1 MIDTNRNIFPSLKH
15 ERSLKDWGILL
26 KGVIML
32 KLQPNIGILNAL
44 IRITLGLTILSWS
57 TAKLVK
63 RPYCHS
69 YLWVAMCGAMKVA
82 EGIVRYCPVTD
93 LIQNGQANHHPLQ
106 TKTDH
111 TESQEILGETIPYNP
126 T

>member
-1 MIDTNRNIFPSLKH
+1 MKVKS
-15 ERSLKDWGILL
+15 
-26 KGVIML
+26 
-32 KLQPNIGILNAL
+32 NIGMLNAL

-63 RPYCHS
+63 RPWCDS
-69 YLWVAMCGAMKVA
+69 YLFMVLMGAMKVA

-93 LIQNGQANHHPLQ
+93 LFDMCQERMQENQAEGQNETPF
-106 TKTDH
+106 
-111 TESQEILGETIPYNP
+111 QEQILPINP

>member
-1 MIDTNRNIFPSLKH
+1 
-15 ERSLKDWGILL
+15 
-26 KGVIML
+26 ML
-32 KLQPNIGILNAL
+32 KIQPNIGILNAL
-44 IRITLGLTILSWS
+44 IRITMGLTILSWS

-63 RPYCHS
+63 RPYCRS

-93 LIQNGQANHHPLQ
+93 FIQKGQDNQSSFTNEKVIIQNL
-106 TKTDH
+106 KKY
-111 TESQEILGETIPYNP
+111 LGETIPYNP